1 MHHHTPNRFPYIGY
15 FLPIRQR
22 FRFFLINLDVLLAN
36 FSFFEKTYFLSFA
49 AATPLQR
56 VMLLELKQLKQMVAN
71 TALQVQ
77 DIFKILKNEA
87 NQDDIDL
94 PGSVELPLDSLEA
107 IKNIEEE
114 LHSSQNANILV
125 IIFFI

>member
-1 MHHHTPNRFPYIGY
+1 
-15 FLPIRQR
+15 
-22 FRFFLINLDVLLAN
+22 
-36 FSFFEKTYFLSFA
+36 
-49 AATPLQR
+49 
-56 VMLLELKQLKQMVAN
+56 MLLELKQLKQMVAN